1 MPDYS
6 KGKIYTIRCRN
17 DPSQIYVGSTIQPL
31 SQRFGTHKKDKM
43 KFPHYPLYKQVE
55 DWSDW
60 YIELYE
66 DFPCERK
73 EQLEKREGEIIRT
86 IATLNKNI
94 AGRKYQEYYTE
105 NKEKIDFQQK
115 QYREENKDLRNEKQK
130 EYYRHS
136 GYPGGFRRETLE
148 KLRIRKPTE
157 VIRHAVAGMVPQNRL
172 KASMLKRLYVFPEA
186 VHTYGDKFKVQEVV
200 K

>member
-31 SQRFGTHKKDKM
+31 SKRFGTHKKDKM

-86 IATLNKNI
+86 IATLNKDI

-130 EYYRHS
+130 EYYNS
-136 GYPGGFRRETLE
+136 KREDILE
-148 KLRIRKPTE
+148 KHSQKNKCICGCEYTKYHKS
-157 VIRHAVAGMVPQNRL
+157 RHEQSKTHLNFL
-172 KASMLKRLYVFPEA
+172 KLKE
-186 VHTYGDKFKVQEVV
+186 DQET
-200 K
+200 